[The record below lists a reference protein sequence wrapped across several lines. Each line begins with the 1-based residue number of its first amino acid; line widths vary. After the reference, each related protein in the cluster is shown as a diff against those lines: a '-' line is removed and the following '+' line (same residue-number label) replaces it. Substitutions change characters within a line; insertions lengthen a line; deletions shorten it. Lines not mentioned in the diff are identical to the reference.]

1 MKSNTM
7 SILVLIVAILV
18 LIGGFSLFLWIR
30 DETGEEAQENT
41 IEEEE
46 EEEEEEETP
55 EPTAAPTPEPEPTPN
70 PYPLATDFLF
80 TDRSG
85 NEYRL
90 SDFYGKP
97 IVINFFAT
105 WCGPCMNEMPGI
117 NELSLQYQD
126 QVNFL
131 IINLTSSESISPE
144 EVFTFLSNN
153 GYSFPLYF
161 DTLDQGTTAYN
172 IDAIPLSVFIS
183 EDGHVVGTNVGSL
196 EKDQMQELIEKLIN
210 GQSF

>member
-41 IEEEE
+41 IEE
-46 EEEEEEETP
+46 
-55 EPTAAPTPEPEPTPN
+55 EPEPTPN